1 MVQFDLF
8 DDTHNRI
15 LTSDTYDKFKDHL
28 SSYDCRLCPL
38 SRSRKR
44 IVIDR
49 GNPGS
54 RIMVISER
62 PGENEDRMG
71 VAFVGRAGELL
82 DKIMASIDL
91 DTNRDM
97 LIVNVVKCI
106 PPVDRSPLSDEV
118 RACRPFLDRQIK
130 LVGPRV
136 VILLGAVA
144 LKHFCDTKG
153 DFKMEEEAGRF
164 FTISEY
170 PCIQFMVL
178 YHPAFLLRDP
188 RKKKDMWGHVK
199 RLRNY
204 LREEGI
210 YQEAQPAAAAA
221 PVFS

>member
-8 DDTHNRI
+8 DDTRNRI
-15 LTSDTYDKFKDHL
+15 LTAESYDEFRESL
-28 SSYDCRLCPL
+28 SSYDCRLCHL
-38 SRSRKR
+38 SGSRKR

-49 GNPGS
+49 GNPHS

-62 PGENEDRMG
+62 PGENEDKTG
-71 VAFVGRAGELL
+71 LAFVGRAGELL
-82 DKIMASIDL
+82 DKIMAAIDL
-91 DTNRDM
+91 DTNGDM

-130 LVGPRV
+130 LVSPRV

-164 FTISEY
+164 FTISSY
-170 PCIQFMVL
+170 PDIQFMVL

-188 RKKKDMWGHVK
+188 RKKKDMWEHVK
-199 RLRNY
+199 RLRDY
-204 LREEGI
+204 LRENGI
-210 YQEAQPAAAAA
+210 YQKPSPVMAPAI
-221 PVFS
+221 